1 MSNLY
6 WPIYKNIEKEV
17 LELSNLIHFDDKQ
30 ISVYSVKITELLI
43 RCSVEIESIS
53 KDLYIENGGEIP
65 KCRDLYFD
73 TDCLQALEDKWL
85 LSKKV
90 LILSS
95 STFHFQEDTNKVL
108 TPLYKSYKRGTSGSD
123 WKKAYQA
130 VKHKRVTSLSKG
142 NIGNL
147 IRALGALF
155 ILNIYFK
162 NDIFALEKDNKA
174 TSFPINCGSDLF
186 SIKIHKWTGNDGL
199 GAYVKAEDFDECIYL
214 AKLTSNTE
222 SKMKQATEKMHS
234 SNLEFAFQHPKMVS
248 WLKANKIEEYK
259 GHNLIWD
266 VLGVEDYKVMLRNT
280 SPVMNEASKAIE
292 YEAIINKQDV
302 C

>member
-1 MSNLY
+1 VSNLY

-17 LELSNLIHFDDKQ
+17 LELSNLIHFDDEQ

-53 KDLYIENGGEIP
+53 KDLYIAEGGEIP
-65 KCRDLYFD
+65 QNRDLYFD
-73 TDCLQALEDKWL
+73 TDCLQTLEDKWL

-95 STFHFQEDTNKVL
+95 STFHYQEENNKVL

-130 VKHKRVTSLSKG
+130 VKHERVTSLTKG

-147 IRALGALF
+147 IRALGALL

-162 NDIFALEKDNKA
+162 NDVFELEKDNKA
-174 TSFPINCGSDLF
+174 ISFPINCGSDLF
-186 SIKIHKWTGNDGL
+186 SIKIHKWTGNDGQ
-199 GAYVKAEDFDECIYL
+199 GAYVKAADFDECVYL
-214 AKLTSNTE
+214 AKWTNGTE

-234 SNLEFAFQHPKMVS
+234 SNLEFALQHPKMVE
-248 WLKANKIEEYK
+248 WLKTNKIEEYT

-266 VLGVEDYKVMLRNT
+266 VLGLEDYKIMLAKT
-280 SPVMNEASKAIE
+280 SPVMTDASKAIE
-292 YEAIINKQDV
+292 YEAIINKHDV

>member
-53 KDLYIENGGEIP
+53 KDLYISEGGEIP
-65 KCRDLYFD
+65 PNRDLYFD
-73 TDCLQALEDKWL
+73 TDCLQALEDKWF

-95 STFHFQEDTNKVL
+95 STFHFQEENNKVL
-108 TPLYKSYKRGTSGSD
+108 TPLYKSYKRGTSGAD

-130 VKHKRVTSLSKG
+130 VKHERVTSLSKG

-147 IRALGALF
+147 IRALGALL

-162 NDIFALEKDNKA
+162 NDVFDLEKDNKA

-186 SIKIHKWTGNDGL
+186 SIKIHEWTGNNGQ
-199 GAYVKAEDFDECIYL
+199 GAYVKGADFDECVYL
-214 AKLTSNTE
+214 AKWTNDTE
-222 SKMKQATEKMHS
+222 SKMKQATEKMRS
-234 SNLEFAFQHPKMVS
+234 SNLEFALQHPKMVA
-248 WLKANKIEEYK
+248 WLKTNKIEEYT
-259 GHNLIWD
+259 GDNLIWD
-266 VLGVEDYKVMLRNT
+266 VLGVEDYKIMLAKA
-280 SPVMNEASKAIE
+280 SPAMSDVSKTIE
-292 YEAIINKQDV
+292 YEAIINKQDIR
-302 C
+302 